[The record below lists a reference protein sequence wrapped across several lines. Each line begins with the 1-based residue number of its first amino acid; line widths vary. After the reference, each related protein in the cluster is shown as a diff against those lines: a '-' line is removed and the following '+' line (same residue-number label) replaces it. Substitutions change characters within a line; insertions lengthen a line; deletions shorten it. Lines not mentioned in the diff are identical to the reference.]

1 MQTKKS
7 NLSTDIQY
15 WIAFSYINGIGP
27 QKIKL
32 IYNHFSSLKDA
43 WQAPKEEYFKIGLNT
58 KDIHALNEAR
68 NKLIPEKLY
77 NDIIKNKI
85 NIVTLKDNNYPL
97 LLREIYSPPPILYYK
112 GKLPDNSNMS
122 LGVVGTRKTS
132 IYGRQASLDL
142 VSILAKT
149 GLIIVSGL
157 ALGIDTLAHQTTLK
171 YGGITMA
178 ILGCGLDIIYPSSN
192 YQLAKN
198 IVFNGGCI
206 ISEYPPGTKP
216 LKQHFPA
223 RNRIIAGITKGVL
236 VIEGGHKSGSL
247 ITARFSLDYN
257 REVMAIPGSIFNTNA
272 EGTNHLLKNGA
283 HLISNAED
291 VLNVLD
297 LQYIQKY
304 KETQQA
310 LPKNSEEKILY
321 EIITKSP
328 IHIDEIIQ
336 QCKLQISII
345 NATLTIME
353 MKGLIKN
360 LGGGN
365 FIRN

>member
-1 MQTKKS
+1 MQTTNTKQGIEY
-7 NLSTDIQY
+7 L
-15 WIAFSYINGIGP
+15 IAFSYINGIGP
-27 QKIKL
+27 KKL
-32 IYNHFSSLKDA
+32 KLLIDYFPNMKDA
-43 WQAPKEEYFKIGLNT
+43 WEASIHDFIKLGFNT
-58 KDIHALNEAR
+58 KDSQAISEAR
-68 NKLIPEKLY
+68 NKLQPNKLY
-77 NDIIKNKI
+77 NNIIKNKI
-85 NIVTLKDNNYPL
+85 NIVTLKDNNYPQL
-97 LLREIYSPPPILYYK
+97 LKEIYSPPSILYYK
-112 GKLPDNSNMS
+112 GTLPNNSNMS
-122 LGVVGTRKTS
+122 LGVIGTRKTS
-132 IYGRQASLDL
+132 IYGRQATLDL

-171 YGGITMA
+171 HGGVTMA
-178 ILGCGLDIIYPSSN
+178 ILGCGLDNIYPSSN

-198 IVFNGGCI
+198 IILNGGCI

-236 VIEGGHKSGSL
+236 VIEGNHKSGAL

-283 HLISNAED
+283 HLISSAED

-297 LQYIQKY
+297 LQFIQKY
-304 KETQQA
+304 KETQQI
-310 LPKNSEEKILY
+310 LPQNSEEKSLLD
-321 EIITKSP
+321 IITKIP

-336 QCKLQISII
+336 QCTLQISTI